1 MVGSWCPPIS
11 EVHGLASHGQAVPL
25 LYFLPCIDAFSMAQ
39 QSVVISSG
47 ARDLLFLNPA
57 STLERPYFPR

>member
-25 LYFLPCIDAFSMAQ
+25 FIFVGRRFAFSF
-39 QSVVISSG
+39 SITIYEI
-47 ARDLLFLNPA
+47 RR
-57 STLERPYFPR
+57 RPKFTR